1 MNKAQLVDV
10 VQKEMGKEVS
20 KAEAERT
27 LNAVLRS
34 IQKGVQ
40 GGEKQVQIVG
50 FGKFRVSKRRAR
62 LGRNPKTGEQI
73 QVKASS
79 TVLFSAG
86 QDLKESL

>member
-1 MNKAQLVDV
+1 MNKAQLVEV
-10 VQKEMGKEVS
+10 VQKEMGKDVS
-20 KAEAERT
+20 KAQAERT

-40 GGEKQVQIVG
+40 GDKQVQIVG

-62 LGRNPKTGEQI
+62 LGRNPKTGAQI
-73 QVKASS
+73 QVKPSS